1 MWKDFFDIVRDSI
14 MNDIILH
21 NDKYEVEHQVQGIWN
36 PEKAEKK
43 GWEKLNK
50 CSQVGVL

>member
-43 GWEKLNK
+43 DGKN
-50 CSQVGVL
+50 